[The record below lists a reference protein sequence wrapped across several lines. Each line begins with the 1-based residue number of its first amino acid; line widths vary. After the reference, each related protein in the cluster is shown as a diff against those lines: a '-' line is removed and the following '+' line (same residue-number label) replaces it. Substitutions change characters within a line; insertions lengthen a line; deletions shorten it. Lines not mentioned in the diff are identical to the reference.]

1 VGPKLVSWNNMFLH
15 IANITL
21 TQESDPFH
29 WNLTQNGVFSVK
41 SLYLALIRKEAPN
54 VNKNMED

>member
-1 VGPKLVSWNNMFLH
+1 MFLH